1 MENTSTQTFEE
12 LVAEQKKKR
21 NRVLRIIITLFTTI
35 IVFLPVLH
43 YSNTTVA
50 TLAVRGVIPKL
61 NKILSK
67 PVSRNC
73 KINFQ
78 VLIKR
83 GLTQLIR

>member
-1 MENTSTQTFEE
+1 MENTATQAFEE

-21 NRVLRIIITLFTTI
+21 NRILGIIITVFTTI

-43 YSNTTVA
+43 YSNIIVA
-50 TLAVRGVIPKL
+50 TLAVRGAIPKL

-73 KINFQ
+73 KINL
-78 VLIKR
+78 VSIKR
-83 GLTQLIR
+83 GLMQLIR